1 MILKII
7 TLITFI
13 FGPPIDTPPLG
24 SYDVPPAKSGKG
36 AKAVIPKE
44 TTPNPLDYPPGIDPP
59 WYPPV
64 PTPPKITEL

>member
-1 MILKII
+1 MISKLI
-7 TLITFI
+7 TLLTFI
-13 FGPPIDTPPLG
+13 FGPAADEPKFG
-24 SYDVPPAKSGKG
+24 SYDVPPATSGKG

>member
-1 MILKII
+1 MITKLI
-7 TLITFI
+7 TLITLI
-13 FGPPIDTPPLG
+13 FGPATNAPPLG